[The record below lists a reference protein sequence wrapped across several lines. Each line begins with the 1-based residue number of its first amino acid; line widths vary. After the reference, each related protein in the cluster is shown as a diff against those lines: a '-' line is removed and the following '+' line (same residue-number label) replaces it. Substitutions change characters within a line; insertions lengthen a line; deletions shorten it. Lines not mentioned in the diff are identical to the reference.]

1 MAAAAPSELARGY
14 LAGHLPV
21 VRVVRCCVRIAC
33 CATQLVV
40 KADNAPLRALA
51 VDLRLGWP
59 EEVLRHFR
67 DSALLWLVA
76 QQDVPCF
83 VEGSVLSVALGQDGC
98 LLALRRE
105 GSVVISLRDVV
116 LDANVGRGE
125 SGWVFV
131 LSLDL
136 HMASWDRM
144 LLQAASLQLLV
155 RVQTSLLPGSVLLEG

>member
-21 VRVVRCCVRIAC
+21 VHVVRCCVHIAC
-33 CATQLVV
+33 SATQLVV

-51 VDLRLGWP
+51 VDLRLSWP

-67 DSALLWLVA
+67 DSALFWLVA
-76 QQDVPCF
+76 QQNVPCF
-83 VEGSVLSVALGQDGC
+83 VEGSILSIALGQDGC

-125 SGWVFV
+125 SVWVFV
-131 LSLDL
+131 LALDL
-136 HMASWDRM
+136 HMASWDW
-144 LLQAASLQLLV
+144 LLLLAASLLLPV
-155 RVQTSLLPGSVLLEG
+155 RVKTSLLPGSVLFEG